1 MSQQYVDNYEKSQTA
16 TLPTLSFSITT
27 KKEYTKGREL
37 ENISE
42 RELQRI
48 ADAICC
54 EFSVPTISVSFQG
67 KQPHNSDGKRVTKK
81 IMGHFRITNFGNSSI
96 QVYKY
101 TAKQNKQYSPKSAIS
116 TLVHELCHYFDF
128 RVCGLKKT
136 IHSKGFYGRIRQL
149 TDMLS

>member
-16 TLPTLSFSITT
+16 TLPTLSFSITA

-37 ENISE
+37 DNISE

-54 EFSVPTISVSFQG
+54 EFSVPTIPVSFQG

-81 IMGHFRITNFGNSSI
+81 IMGHFRISNFGNSSI

-101 TAKQNKQYSPKSAIS
+101 TAKQNKVYAPKSAIS
-116 TLVHELCHYFDF
+116 TLVHELCHYFDY
-128 RVCGLKKT
+128 RVCGLKKS

>member
-1 MSQQYVDNYEKSQTA
+1 MYVDNYQESKKA
-16 TLPTLSFSITT
+16 TLPTLSFSTIT
-27 KKEYTKGREL
+27 KKEYKKGREL
-37 ENISE
+37 ENMTESK
-42 RELQRI
+42 LQKI

-54 EFSVPTISVSFQG
+54 EFSVPTIPVSFQE
-67 KQPHNSDGKRVTKK
+67 KQPHSSDGKRVTKK
-81 IMGHFRITNFGNSSI
+81 VMGHFRISNFGNSSI

-101 TAKQNKQYSPKSAIS
+101 TAKQNKQYAPKSAIS
-116 TLVHELCHYFDF
+116 TLVHELCHYFDY

>member
-1 MSQQYVDNYEKSQTA
+1 MSQQYVDNYEKSKKA
-16 TLPTLSFSITT
+16 TLPTLSFSTIT

-54 EFSVPTISVSFQG
+54 EFSVPTIPVSFEG
-67 KQPHNSDGKRVTKK
+67 KQPHSSDGKRVTKK
-81 IMGHFRITNFGNSSI
+81 VMGVCRTHFGISSI

-101 TAKQNKQYSPKSAIS
+101 TAKQNKQYAPKSAIS
-116 TLVHELCHYFDF
+116 TLVHELCHYLDY
-128 RVCGLKKT
+128 RVCGLKKS